1 MLQAGVWSLIWEL
14 RSGTHATVYTKKR
27 ERERERDLNTL
38 ITQPRNRKYSE
49 SKWQGLTT
57 TSLACWSRQTK
68 SRSPDSFS
76 LLSSLAG
83 HRDSPGEWK
92 TNVSSA
98 EMNFG
103 TNARSLCKLFT
114 KIQINQGLWVCCL
127 RRGNILGWPKG
138 SFGFFPLRSEWTS
151 WPTQCLGQYAVLKP
165 TKRTDGNQRE
175 AVTKGNQ
182 KVSEP
187 FCFHAVSGGKHP
199 GRKVSAPRNLV
210 PTVCP
215 EQQ

>member
-1 MLQAGVWSLIWEL
+1 MPQC
-14 RSGTHATVYTKKR
+14 TQK
-27 ERERERDLNTL
+27 RERERDLNTL
-38 ITQPRNRKYSE
+38 ITQPRNGKYSG
-49 SKWQGLTT
+49 SKWQGLTTT

-92 TNVSSA
+92 TNLSSA

-103 TNARSLCKLFT
+103 TNDRNLWNLFT
-114 KIQINQGLWVCCL
+114 KIQISQGLWVCCL
-127 RRGNILGWPKG
+127 QLGNILGWPKG
-138 SFGFFPLRSEWTS
+138 SFGFFPLRSKWTS
-151 WPTQCLGQYAVLKP
+151 WPTQYLGQYAVLKP
-165 TKRTDGNQRE
+165 TKRTDCGNQGKPEGLGAILFSR
-175 AVTKGNQ
+175 
-182 KVSEP
+182 
-187 FCFHAVSGGKHP
+187 CFRGEHP

-215 EQQ
+215 KQQ